1 MATISSA
8 GIGSGIDVESLIAR
22 LVSVERTPI
31 TQLKQ
36 RTDGLKT
43 QLSAFGKLQSQL
55 ATLKDAANKL
65 TRSDTFTS
73 ATASSSDATAAT
85 ATAGANAALGSYT
98 VNTTQLAAAQSLAS
112 NAVPSGSSIGTGTIT
127 ITFGKYSD
135 DLSQF
140 DADPTRTSLVIPVIT
155 GEDQLEKVRDQIN
168 ALKSGIVASVV
179 SDVNG
184 SRLVMRGAE
193 SGQANGFRVSV
204 ADNDGTNTN
213 ASGLSSLAF
222 DPTTS
227 VNAGLLKQAAL
238 NAKAS
243 INGISIESATNQI
256 SGAIEGVTVNLLKQG
271 SAATITV
278 GQDKEALKKAIN
290 DFATAYNG
298 AINLLREQGRVDP
311 ATRGGGPLRGDS
323 TVSGIQS
330 QLRNLA
336 GGSTTLSGALSRLSA
351 IGLDPQSDGTLK
363 VDATKLD
370 AALASPTDLKALF
383 GAEDTSN
390 PENNGLGL
398 RFKTLIDGLLEPEG
412 RIDSRQK
419 GLQARISSNDKRN
432 EQLELRLQLV
442 EKRLRAQYTAL
453 DGTMSKASNLSAYLN
468 QQLQRL

>member
-8 GIGSGIDVESLIAR
+8 GIGSGIDVESLISR
-22 LVSVERTPI
+22 LVSLERTPI
-31 TQLKQ
+31 TQLKE

-65 TRSDTFTS
+65 TRSDTFS
-73 ATASSSDATAAT
+73 AASGSSSDATAAT
-85 ATAGANAALGSYT
+85 ATVGTSAALGSYT
-98 VNTTQLAAAQSLAS
+98 VTTTQLASAQSLAS
-112 NAVPSGSSIGTGTIT
+112 NAVPTGSSIGTGTIT

-140 DADPTRTSLVIPVIT
+140 DADPARTSLVIPIIS
-155 GEDQLEKVRDQIN
+155 GADQLEKVRDQIN
-168 ALKSGIVASVV
+168 ILKAGVVASVV
-179 SDVNG
+179 TDVNG

-193 SGQANGFRVSV
+193 SGQANGFKVEV
-204 ADNDGTNTN
+204 ADNDGSNTN
-213 ASGLSSLAF
+213 ATGLSALAF
-222 DPTTS
+222 DPTLS
-227 VNAGLLKQAAL
+227 VNAGSLKQAAV

-243 INGISIESATNQI
+243 INGIAIESATNQV

-271 SAATITV
+271 STATLTV
-278 GQDKEALKKAIN
+278 GQDKDAIKKAVT

-298 AINLLREQGRVDP
+298 TITLLREQSRVDP
-311 ATRGGGPLRGDS
+311 ATRGGGPLKGDS
-323 TVSGIQS
+323 TVTGIQS

-336 GGSTTLSGALSRLSA
+336 GGSTSLAGSLSRLAA

-363 VDATKLD
+363 VDNSKLD

-383 GAEDTSN
+383 GGEDSADAG
-390 PENNGLGL
+390 NNGLGL
-398 RFKTLIDGLLEPEG
+398 RFKALIDGLLEPDG
-412 RIDSRQK
+412 RLDSRQK
-419 GLQARISSNDKRN
+419 GLQARISTNDKRN
-432 EQLELRLQLV
+432 DQLELRLTLV